1 MNIYKKSLEEIEA
14 FPELMQVK
22 IDILPNCPPIL
33 SPKEAAFVCNVSEPT
48 IQRMISGGLLPVNS
62 DHEVL
67 KKDLINYIKT
77 HSLADIPFM

>member
-33 SPKEAAFVCNVSEPT
+33 SPKETAFVCNVSEPT

-77 HSLADIPFM
+77 HSLADIPLM

>member
-67 KKDLINYIKT
+67 KKDLINYTKT
-77 HSLADIPFM
+77 HSLADIPLM

>member
-48 IQRMISGGLLPVNS
+48 IQRMILGGLLPVNS

-77 HSLADIPFM
+77 HSLADIPLM

>member
-1 MNIYKKSLEEIEA
+1 
-14 FPELMQVK
+14 MQVK

-77 HSLADIPFM
+77 HSLADIPLM

>member
-67 KKDLINYIKT
+67 KKDLINYINT
-77 HSLADIPFM
+77 HSLADIPLM

>member
-14 FPELMQVK
+14 FPELMQVE

-33 SPKEAAFVCNVSEPT
+33 SAKEAAFVCNVSEPT

-67 KKDLINYIKT
+67 KKDLISYIKT
-77 HSLADIPFM
+77 HSLADIPLM

>member
-22 IDILPNCPPIL
+22 IDLLPNCPPIL
-33 SPKEAAFVCNVSEPT
+33 STKEAAFVCNVSEPT

-77 HSLADIPFM
+77 HSLADIPLM

>member
-22 IDILPNCPPIL
+22 IDLLPNCPPIL

-67 KKDLINYIKT
+67 KKDLINYINT
-77 HSLADIPFM
+77 HSLADIPLM

>member
-67 KKDLINYIKT
+67 KKDLINYINS
-77 HSLADIPFM
+77 HSLADIPLM

>member
-22 IDILPNCPPIL
+22 IDVLPNCPPIL

-62 DHEVL
+62 DHEIL

-77 HSLADIPFM
+77 HSLADIPLM

>member
-77 HSLADIPFM
+77 PSLADIPLM

>member
-77 HSLADIPFM
+77 HSLADIPLM

>member
-22 IDILPNCPPIL
+22 IDILPNCPPFL

-67 KKDLINYIKT
+67 KKDLINYINT
-77 HSLADIPFM
+77 HSLADIPLM

>member
-62 DHEVL
+62 AHEVL

-77 HSLADIPFM
+77 HSLADIPLM

>member
-22 IDILPNCPPIL
+22 IDILPNCPSIL

-77 HSLADIPFM
+77 HSLADIPLM

>member
-48 IQRMISGGLLPVNS
+48 IQRMISGELLPVNS

-77 HSLADIPFM
+77 HSLADIPLM

>member
-22 IDILPNCPPIL
+22 IDLLPNCPPIL
-33 SPKEAAFVCNVSEPT
+33 SIKEAAFVCNVSEPT

-77 HSLADIPFM
+77 HSLADIPLM